1 MEARRSGKSSKTK
14 SGFRYRKHGKPD
26 YQNRGTTF
34 SPQDLDNSARLAWGD
49 DGGRTLQRSL
59 NQAGNVK
66 EGYEPLKED
75 NVIGEKTTSAFNS
88 LKEEDEDGL
97 LASLDK
103 TII

>member
-1 MEARRSGKSSKTK
+1 MEARRSGKSSKLNQALGTGSMENLITK
-14 SGFRYRKHGKPD
+14 
-26 YQNRGTTF
+26 NRGTTF

-75 NVIGEKTTSAFNS
+75 MSLEKNNQC
-88 LKEEDEDGL
+88 L
-97 LASLDK
+97 
-103 TII
+103 

>member
-14 SGFRYRKHGKPD
+14 SSMENLITK
-26 YQNRGTTF
+26 NRGTTF